1 MHMCFL
7 NPVNKSALTLQVL
20 SRSSILHVPQV
31 SQDGMC
37 ELVLSAD
44 VTTELLCFVFADQPC
59 DIAPKIERTN
69 QAMCLHPSGKE
80 KVTSA
85 WWSCVEQRTRG
96 GVRRTVAAESKIREN
111 KKCLERKDNIKWV
124 LSIRWRAFTL
134 PLRGQALAAR
144 FK

>member
-1 MHMCFL
+1 MCFL

-69 QAMCLHPSGKE
+69 QAMCLHPGGKE

-85 WWSCVEQRTRG
+85 WWSCVEQRTH
-96 GVRRTVAAESKIREN
+96 AE
-111 KKCLERKDNIKWV
+111 V
-124 LSIRWRAFTL
+124 
-134 PLRGQALAAR
+134 
-144 FK
+144 